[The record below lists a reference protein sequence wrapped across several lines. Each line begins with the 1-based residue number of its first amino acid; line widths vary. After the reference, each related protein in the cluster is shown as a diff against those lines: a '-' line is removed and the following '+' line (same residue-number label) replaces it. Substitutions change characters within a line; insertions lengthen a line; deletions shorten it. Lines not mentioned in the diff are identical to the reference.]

1 MRPKDLYQILHRQPF
16 QSVRVQLTDGRS
28 YDIRDPHQAVVG
40 MTFLDIWIPAPDL
53 PEGIYDHVEMIDPAD
68 IARVD
73 LLETGA
79 SPIVT

>member
-1 MRPKDLYQILHRQPF
+1 MAAGSEAWASRFDHRHCTVRDILF
-16 QSVRVQLTDGRS
+16 TIFVRS
-28 YDIRDPHQAVVG
+28 PHQAVVG